1 MFDRTTAQLRS
12 QKRFIKF
19 CNNFV
24 GKSSLNSIGF
34 ACGPDNLDSQPDP
47 ENKSNPCGVS
57 VPSAQISKLNTPLF
71 NSKVT
76 EKSIPTKKIGYG

>member
-1 MFDRTTAQLRS
+1 MFDRTTTQLLA

-19 CNNFV
+19 CNNSV
-24 GKSSLNSIGF
+24 GKSSLSSIGL
-34 ACGPDNLDSQPDP
+34 ACQPDNLDSQPDP
-47 ENKSNPCGVS
+47 ENKSNPCGVG
-57 VPSAQISKLNTPLF
+57 VPPAQISKLNTPLF